1 MNHIYSRTPNQ
12 ASRLGLPMKA
22 ILHGLSLCLLA
33 MLLAGTNAQANHL
46 PHFIELNLKEA
57 SLKSAL
63 KEIERQTDYHFVI
76 NDSQIRMV
84 QKSVTL
90 TIKTKKIE
98 EVLDQLLSGTHITY
112 RIRKK
117 QITLIP
123 PVSSSLEASASSR
136 GTSFTALGRQGSRF
150 TDEWLFEQDIIVTGT
165 VKDENGNPLPGVS
178 VLVKGTSV
186 GTIADANGNFS
197 INVPSGESI
206 LVFSFIGYVLK
217 EVPVNG
223 HNVLSVEL
231 ASATQS
237 LNECVVVGYG
247 TQEKKDVTGAISAVK
262 AS

>member
-1 MNHIYSRTPNQ
+1 MNHIYPLKPKPLKVNPHR
-12 ASRLGLPMKA
+12 
-22 ILHGLSLCLLA
+22 LSLCMACLLTL
-33 MLLAGTNAQANHL
+33 LLAGPAVKANHL

-150 TDEWLFEQDIIVTGT
+150 TDEWLFEQDIIVTGP

-186 GTIADANGNFS
+186 GTIAAANGNFS
-197 INVPSGESI
+197 SNVPSGDPA
-206 LVFSFIGYVLK
+206 LVFSLIGNVLK
-217 EVPVNG
+217 EVPVRG
-223 HNVLSVEL
+223 QTYRCLDMAPVL
-231 ASATQS
+231 QS
-237 LNECVVVGYG
+237 PNERVV
-247 TQEKKDVTGAISAVK
+247 S
-262 AS
+262 